1 LSKKTKPAH
10 PRREKKAEKPVGKPT
25 RARRA
30 PAKIPPPK
38 PAEKPVE
45 KLAEKPAEKE
55 HEPAQRYL
63 VAIRIDGTPNVK
75 PPEELTLSS
84 LRMKSRFSTV
94 LLRDDPSV
102 RGMLQRIK
110 DHVTWAEARK
120 DDITLLLSNRARTSE
135 GLGLTSKFVK
145 KKSELAG
152 VSEVVSNLQ
161 SGKLTLAKLRE
172 MGIDPCFR
180 LHPPRGGFPR
190 SSKRPFADSGEL
202 GFRKEGLH
210 RLLVK
215 MC

>member
-1 LSKKTKPAH
+1 LSKKTRPAR
-10 PRREKKAEKPVGKPT
+10 PRAEKKAEKPVRKP
-25 RARRA
+25 RVRRA
-30 PAKIPPPK
+30 PTKMPPAK

-45 KLAEKPAEKE
+45 RPAEKPVEKE
-55 HEPAQRYL
+55 HEPAERYL

-75 PPEELTLSS
+75 PPEELTLNS
-84 LRMKSRFSTV
+84 LRMKSRYSTV

-110 DHVTWAEARK
+110 DHVTWAEAK
-120 DDITLLLSNRARTSE
+120 KEDITLLLSSRARTSE

-145 KKSELAG
+145 KRSELAG

-161 SGKLTLAKLRE
+161 SGELTLAKLRE
-172 MGIDPCFR
+172 MGIEPCFR

-210 RLLVK
+210 KLLVK